1 MKYNVGDIVPHEMI
15 QDATEWVNSV
25 DGGYYLEDFSPDEN
39 GNMKLVV
46 RKLPVLT
53 SEQVAEMALKSAK
66 EDRAEAVS
74 KIVVVV
80 DGMAFDGDEVSQSRM
95 ARSAVAM
102 NDAETIT
109 WVLHN
114 NVIAQVTKSQ
124 LLRALR
130 LSGEEQTR
138 LWTAPYVNTVKS
150 IF

>member
-74 KIVVVV
+74 
-80 DGMAFDGDEVSQSRM
+80 
-95 ARSAVAM
+95 
-102 NDAETIT
+102 
-109 WVLHN
+109 
-114 NVIAQVTKSQ
+114 
-124 LLRALR
+124 R
-130 LSGEEQTR
+130 L
-138 LWTAPYVNTVKS
+138 
-150 IF
+150 